1 MKPSTTTPATGEG
14 TSTDHEVAP
23 SDEIAELER
32 PLEDDTPVLE
42 ARDVHVHFRGTD
54 SAGRPVTIRALDGV
68 DLKLY
73 PGQISALV
81 GESGSGKTT
90 IARLFALIYRPT
102 SGQIFYNGRPIR
114 VRGGRAERAY
124 YRNVQLIYQD
134 PFASLN
140 GLKKVRTIIS
150 RVVKIHFPRL
160 GRKQNL
166 ERTAELLEKA
176 NMTPSSRYLDRYP
189 TDLSGGQRQRIAIAR
204 ALAVNPSV
212 LLADEPTSMLDA
224 SIRLDVLNLLSD
236 LREQEKIAVL
246 YITHDIASAR
256 YLSDRIHVMY
266 GGKIVEAGPT
276 ESIISSPVH
285 PYTRL
290 LLGAAPDPA
299 RFKGSGKPTHEPIAD
314 AKPVDNS
321 SDIRGCRFADR
332 CPVAMPK
339 CTSQDLPLFR
349 SATDSHTVQCWQAE
363 NTAEYER
370 LS

>member
-1 MKPSTTTPATGEG
+1 MSTSARRSPA
-14 TSTDHEVAP
+14 STAPGGLVAP
-23 SDEIAELER
+23 STRNTPDETAV
-32 PLEDDTPVLE
+32 PVLE
-42 ARDVHVHFRGTD
+42 ARNVHVHFPGTD

-68 DLKLY
+68 DLRLY
-73 PGQISALV
+73 PGRISSLV

-90 IARLFALIYRPT
+90 IARLFALIYKPT
-102 SGQIFYNGRPIR
+102 HGEILYKGKPIR

-160 GRKQNL
+160 SRSENT
-166 ERTAELLEKA
+166 ERTADLLEKA

-204 ALAVNPSV
+204 ALAVDPDV
-212 LLADEPTSMLDA
+212 ILADEPTSMLDA
-224 SIRLDVLNLLSD
+224 SIRLDVLNLLND
-236 LREQEKIAVL
+236 LRESEKIAVL

-266 GGKIVEAGPT
+266 GGKIIEEGPT
-276 ESIISSPVH
+276 ERIISAPLH
-285 PYTRL
+285 PYTKL
-290 LLGAAPDPA
+290 LLSAAPDPA
-299 RFKGSGKPTHEPIAD
+299 RYKGSGKLTHEPIAESR
-314 AKPVDNS
+314 PVDNS

-349 SATDSHTVQCWQAE
+349 STQDSHTVQCWQAE
-363 NTAEYER
+363 NAAEYER
-370 LS
+370 QS

>member
-1 MKPSTTTPATGEG
+1 MSRSTLPESTTPPAA
-14 TSTDHEVAP
+14 AP
-23 SDEIAELER
+23 R
-32 PLEDDTPVLE
+32 TPVLE
-42 ARDVHVHFRGTD
+42 ARDVHLHFPGTD
-54 SAGRPVTIRALDGV
+54 SDGKPVTIRALDGV
-68 DLKLY
+68 DLSLH
-73 PGQISALV
+73 PGQICALV

-90 IARLFALIYRPT
+90 IARLFSLIYKPT
-102 SGQIFYNGRPIR
+102 SGEILFKGDPIR

-140 GLKKVRTIIS
+140 GLKKIRTIIS
-150 RVVKIHFPRL
+150 RVVRIHFPKL
-160 GRKQNL
+160 GRRRTQ

-176 NMTPSSRYLDRYP
+176 NMTPASRYLDRYP

-204 ALAVNPSV
+204 ALAVDPDV

-236 LREQEKIAVL
+236 LRRTEDVAVL

-266 GGKIVEAGPT
+266 GGKVVEAGPT
-276 ESIISSPVH
+276 EEIVSSPVH

-290 LLGAAPDPA
+290 LLSAAPDPA
-299 RFKGSGKPTHEPIAD
+299 RYKGSGAPAHDPIPD
-314 AKPVDNS
+314 ARPVDNTKEL
-321 SDIRGCRFADR
+321 RGCRFADR

-339 CTSQDLPLFR
+339 CTEEDLPLFR
-349 SATDSHTVQCWQAE
+349 STTDDHTVQCWQAE
-363 NTAEYER
+363 DSAEYER
-370 LS
+370 CR